1 MPDYF
6 RIRPTHVD
14 TAFTVASL
22 MLLLLGGC
30 DKQAAQQ
37 PTVPAQATASKESAQ
52 AASVQPSETSTP
64 GKQPFAGSKTCYDCH
79 AKFYD
84 LWSTSRHG
92 LAMQTYGPE
101 FAKKE
106 LKPQAGDVV
115 IGKRSYRAEIGEKE
129 GWVREKEGD
138 KETRYPIA
146 HVMGGKNVYYF
157 LTQMPQGRLQVLP
170 VAYDVHKQAWY
181 DTTASGVRH
190 FPDRSQLDEALPW
203 TDRLFTF
210 NTTCFDC
217 HVSQLATNYDLATD
231 TYHTTWR
238 EAGISCESCHGPGGE
253 HIAAM
258 EAGVQGHTSKD
269 IKIIRTLEF
278 SHERMND
285 MCATCHAKMVPLS
298 TDFIA
303 GDKFYDHYDLITLEH
318 ADFYPDGRDLGEN
331 YTYTSWSMSPCLKSD
346 KLDCNQCH
354 TPSGRPR
361 FEGRES
367 NKSCLPCHA
376 EIVAPSDG
384 SRGTAH
390 SHHKA
395 ESTGNSCIACHMPMS
410 RFAAMARTDHSMRP
424 PMPSA
429 TIAYKS
435 PNACNQC
442 HADHDAPWADQWV
455 RKWYP
460 RDYQAEPLRRAA
472 LLDAGRKND
481 WKRLAEMLADV
492 QNKQGDEIYRNS
504 LVRLLRGCNDAK
516 KWPVLIAALKDDS
529 PLVRASAAAALDGY
543 LTLESVAALLR
554 ATADPVRLVRI
565 RAAAALASVPAER
578 IENPGARQSLQKAAA
593 EFKTAMAIAAR
604 RLGLL
609 FEPGQLLSGERRL
622 RRGGRG
628 LRDGA
633 EAGAPRGRA
642 DGQPVDGLLQF
653 AAERQGRGL
662 APQGI
667 EGRTGQRRGQLQPGS
682 APGRDRSPGRGREG
696 PQGRAEDGPAAS
708 PRGLQPGR
716 DPGRKE
722 GPRGAVQWC
731 RKAHELQPE
740 EVKYT
745 ESLVYY
751 LTEKG
756 GQRRGDCRA
765 RRRRSS
771 GTRSSSTVQPI
782 WPGSMRVV
790 ASGRRPPVCSVL
802 RWHSRNFRRNC
813 AGRGRSTSR
822 SWRNRSSITCS
833 TTGPGCRTDAPQFA
847 RGAFPHGRILAFEQF
862 HKNRECCR
870 RLSQLRQGPGGTL
883 PNQQRAA
890 LGLSRICWLTRTG
903 RFAAPPPGPWGR
915 WAPSA
920 GCRSRSGRFGTAG
933 TGRSAKRPSKP

>member
-1 MPDYF
+1 
-6 RIRPTHVD
+6 
-14 TAFTVASL
+14 
-22 MLLLLGGC
+22 MLLLLVGC

-37 PTVPAQATASKESAQ
+37 PNVPAQATASRESAQ
-52 AASVQPSETSTP
+52 AAPAQPNETSTSA
-64 GKQPFAGSKTCYDCH
+64 KKPFAGSKTCYDCH

-92 LAMQTYGPE
+92 LAMQTYSPE

-115 IGKRSYRAEIGEKE
+115 IGKRSFRAEIGDKE

-170 VAYDVHKQAWY
+170 VAYDVHKQTWY

-278 SHERMND
+278 SHQRMND

-361 FEGRES
+361 FEGGEA

-376 EIVAPSDG
+376 EIVADP
-384 SRGTAH
+384 TAH

-481 WKRLAEMLADV
+481 WKRLPEMLADV

-593 EFKTAMAIAAR
+593 EFKTAMQSRPDDWASYSNLGSYYMESDDYVAAAAAFETALKLEPR
-604 RLGLL
+604 VAAPMVNLSMAYSNLKQNDKAEAWLRKALKAEPENAAANFNLGLL
-609 FEPGQLLSGERRL
+609 LAETNRMADAEKAL
-622 RRGGRG
+622 R
-628 LRDGA
+628 
-633 EAGAPRGRA
+633 
-642 DGQPVDGLLQF
+642 
-653 AAERQGRGL
+653 AALKTDPQL
-662 APQGI
+662 AP
-667 EGRTGQRRGQLQPGS
+667 
-682 APGRDRSPGRGREG
+682 
-696 PQGRAEDGPAAS
+696 AAYNL
-708 PRGLQPGR
+708 GVILGEKK
-716 DPGRKE
+716 DLA
-722 GPRGAVQWC
+722 GAVQWC
-731 RKAHELQPE
+731 RKAHDLQPE

-756 GQRRGDCRA
+756 DNDEAIAVLEKAIERDPRFFNGSANLAGIHESRGERKAAA
-765 RRRRSS
+765 R
-771 GTRSSSTVQPI
+771 
-782 WPGSMRVV
+782 
-790 ASGRRPPVCSVL
+790 VL
-802 RWHSRNFRRNC
+802 
-813 AGRGRSTSR
+813 
-822 SWRNRSSITCS
+822 
-833 TTGPGCRTDAPQFA
+833 
-847 RGAFPHGRILAFEQF
+847 
-862 HKNRECCR
+862 
-870 RLSQLRQGPGGTL
+870 
-883 PNQQRAA
+883 RAA
-890 LGLSRICWLTRTG
+890 LAQPE
-903 RFAAPPPGPWGR
+903 FPPELRGAW
-915 WAPSA
+915 
-920 GCRSRSGRFGTAG
+920 
-933 TGRSAKRPSKP
+933 KKHVEELEK

>member
-1 MPDYF
+1 
-6 RIRPTHVD
+6 
-14 TAFTVASL
+14 
-22 MLLLLGGC
+22 MLLLLVGC

-37 PTVPAQATASKESAQ
+37 PNVPAEATASRESAQ
-52 AASVQPSETSTP
+52 AAPAQPNETSTSA
-64 GKQPFAGSKTCYDCH
+64 KKPFAGSKTCYDCH

-92 LAMQTYGPE
+92 LAMQTYSPE

-115 IGKRSYRAEIGEKE
+115 IGKRSFRAEIGDKE

-170 VAYDVHKQAWY
+170 VAYDVHKQTWY

-190 FPDRSQLDEALPW
+190 FPDRSRLDEALPW

-278 SHERMND
+278 SHQRMND

-361 FEGRES
+361 FEGGEA
-367 NKSCLPCHA
+367 NQSCLPCHA
-376 EIVAPSDG
+376 EIVENP
-384 SRGTAH
+384 TAH
-390 SHHKA
+390 GHHKA

-472 LLDAGRKND
+472 LLDAARKND
-481 WKRLAEMLADV
+481 WKRLPEMLADV

-504 LVRLLRGCNDAK
+504 LVRLLRGCNDAEE
-516 KWPVLIAALKDDS
+516 VAGADRRSEGRFAAGEGERRRG
-529 PLVRASAAAALDGY
+529 PG
-543 LTLESVAALLR
+543 
-554 ATADPVRLVRI
+554 RLSYPGKRC
-565 RAAAALASVPAER
+565 RAARAPRPTPCGWCGSGPRRPWPPCPPSGSRTPTRAVATEGGGGVQD
-578 IENPGARQSLQKAAA
+578 GH
-593 EFKTAMAIAAR
+593 AIAAR

-609 FEPGQLLSGERRL
+609 FEPGQLLHGERRL
-622 RRGGRG
+622 RRGGGG
-628 LRDGA
+628 LRDGPQ
-633 EAGAPRGRA
+633 AGAPRGGA

-653 AAERQGRGL
+653 EAERQGRGL
-662 APQGI
+662 APQGT
-667 EGRTGQRRGQLQPGS
+667 ESRTGECRGQLQPGP
-682 APGRDRSPGRGREG
+682 APGRDQSHGRCREG
-696 PQGRAEDGPAAS
+696 PPGCAEDRPAAC
-708 PRGLQPGR
+708 PGGLQPGR

-722 GPRGAVQWC
+722 GPGRSGPMVPQGPRFAAGRG
-731 RKAHELQPE
+731 
-740 EVKYT
+740 EVHG
-745 ESLVYY
+745 EPGL
-751 LTEKG
+751 LPDRERR
-756 GQRRGDCRA
+756 QRRGHCRA
-765 RRRRSS
+765 EKAIQRDPRFFN
-771 GTRSSSTVQPI
+771 
-782 WPGSMRVV
+782 GS
-790 ASGRRPPVCSVL
+790 A
-802 RWHSRNFRRNC
+802 
-813 AGRGRSTSR
+813 
-822 SWRNRSSITCS
+822 
-833 TTGPGCRTDAPQFA
+833 
-847 RGAFPHGRILAFEQF
+847 ILAGIHESRGER
-862 HKNRECCR
+862 KAAARV
-870 RLSQLRQGPGGTL
+870 L
-883 PNQQRAA
+883 RAA
-890 LGLSRICWLTRTG
+890 LAQPE
-903 RFAAPPPGPWGR
+903 FPPELRGAW
-915 WAPSA
+915 
-920 GCRSRSGRFGTAG
+920 
-933 TGRSAKRPSKP
+933 KKHVEELEK